1 MDCDEEHMLT
11 FDALK
16 SELEYHNL
24 REVARQTDLHY
35 NTVYRFMNTEK
46 DPKYSTMKALS
57 DYVEAGKKKGP
68 PKDNPKQQKGLRLAS
83 EGMKSTKRKIKT
95 MVTKSCVILLPQRN
109 I

>member
-16 SELEYHNL
+16 NELEYHNL

-57 DYVEAGKKKGP
+57 DY
-68 PKDNPKQQKGLRLAS
+68 LMS
-83 EGMKSTKRKIKT
+83 
-95 MVTKSCVILLPQRN
+95 PQAYK
-109 I
+109 